1 MPESKN
7 NLLLVEDD
15 VELRTLLT
23 VILSRSGYKVRAA
36 EDGFAALAEM
46 RLNMPDVVLSD
57 LYMLGM
63 SGFELLSVIRR
74 RFPAVRVTA
83 MSSAFSGGDI
93 PAGVAADSFYQK
105 ATSIPTLLRIL
116 EGPGRLQD
124 VRSSLQN
131 SMSTPIWIATDSPS
145 AEGIDQIMVPCH
157 ECLRIF
163 AHVPVKS
170 STLVREAACAYCL
183 TLVHFAMV
191 ETVDPGPPNA
201 LGRQAIAPRP
211 ALFSIPSIN

>member
-15 VELRTLLT
+15 AELRTLLT
-23 VILSRSGYKVRAA
+23 AILSRSGYKVRAA
-36 EDGFAALAEM
+36 EDGFSALVEM
-46 RLNMPDVVLSD
+46 RLDMPDVVLSD

-124 VRSSLQN
+124 VRSSTEN
-131 SMSTPIWIATDSPS
+131 SMSTPIWIATHSPG
-145 AEGIDQIMVPCH
+145 AKGLDQIMVPCH

-170 STLVREAACAYCL
+170 ATLIREAVCAYCL
-183 TLVHFAMV
+183 TPVHFAMV
-191 ETVDPGPPNA
+191 DTVDPGPPKA
-201 LGRQAIAPRP
+201 LVLQAMAPASAVLSSP
-211 ALFSIPSIN
+211 CIH